1 MTRGYTMYEFV
12 SGPLF
17 WISLAICVAGSIYK
31 LVTVI
36 KLARKDKVVLPY
48 MRLSYSMKSI
58 GRWITPFGT
67 RSMRLTP
74 IFTAVAFS
82 FHICLLFTPLLL
94 LAHHE
99 LLGIRLIH
107 LPDPVAHVMTAIVII
122 GGLFFLQR
130 RLLVPY
136 VNNVTYFSDILLLL
150 LVMAPF
156 VTGFLAYY
164 QWFDY
169 RTVITLHMIFGC
181 VMLVII
187 PFTRIVHM
195 LFFALTRAYMA
206 CEFGYVRNSQD
217 W

>member
-1 MTRGYTMYEFV
+1 MFEFV

-31 LVTVI
+31 LIHVI
-36 KLARKDKVVLPY
+36 KLAKKDKVVLPY
-48 MRLSYSMKSI
+48 MRLSYSLKSLAH
-58 GRWITPFGT
+58 WVVPFGT
-67 RSMRLTP
+67 RSMRIQPL
-74 IFTAVAFS
+74 FTVVAFS
-82 FHICLLFTPLLL
+82 FHLCLLFTPLLL
-94 LAHHE
+94 LAHQQ
-99 LLGIRLIH
+99 LLGIGFFHI
-107 LPDPVAHVMTAIVII
+107 PDAVAHFLTAIVII

-136 VNNVTYFSDILLLL
+136 VNNVTYVSDILLLL

-169 RTVITLHMIFGC
+169 RTVITLHMISGC
-181 VMLVII
+181 VMLIII
-187 PFTRIVHM
+187 PFTRIAHM
-195 LFFALTRAYMA
+195 LFFVLTRSYMA